1 MDQSSRVHRSG
12 RSFITEEWEGLHT
25 RSQDTRRTRGTQAS
39 RGRGRPNLARAR
51 STVSTT
57 NSETVAPSSNRTN
70 INNNLITPPTTPTGR
85 SGNGLNGTSV
95 STPLTSPTANNNN
108 TSRKSPKRS
117 PVLPR
122 SFSNGSPLHPSRHS
136 SSTSSSSSRSQS
148 PPPAGYDCLQRM
160 AGSPLK
166 RARTDLSWLDEIHHQ
181 QEQPMPIRRRS
192 LSRRSPSSPGTTAIL
207 MRGGGGGSSS
217 SQSFPPKLLRAASF
231 NGLDRYIDHTTTRS
245 LKRQTSPQ
253 MELRAISDL
262 PVSKL
267 EPNPFIAIAEP
278 KREVVE
284 AIDPYDFDHLPRGR
298 MDHLTGEVEDL
309 KIC

>member
-25 RSQDTRRTRGTQAS
+25 RSQETRRTRGTQAS
-39 RGRGRPNLARAR
+39 RGRGRPNLTRAR
-51 STVSTT
+51 SAIPTSSSNDTPPPPP
-57 NSETVAPSSNRTN
+57 ASSNRTN
-70 INNNLITPPTTPTGR
+70 ISNNLITPPTTPTGR
-85 SGNGLNGTSV
+85 SGGLNSASI
-95 STPLTSPTANNNN
+95 STPLTSPST
-108 TSRKSPKRS
+108 RKSPKRS

-148 PPPAGYDCLQRM
+148 PPPTGYDCLQRM

-166 RARTDLSWLDEIHHQ
+166 RARTDLSWLDEIHNQ

-207 MRGGGGGSSS
+207 MRGGGGSS

-231 NGLDRYIDHTTTRS
+231 NGLDRYLEQQHVSRPM
-245 LKRQTSPQ
+245 KRATSPQ

-278 KREVVE
+278 KREVV
-284 AIDPYDFDHLPRGR
+284 DTSHPYDFDHVPRGR

>member
-51 STVSTT
+51 SSVPTT
-57 NSETVAPSSNRTN
+57 TDIVGSSSNRTN
-70 INNNLITPPTTPTGR
+70 ISNNLITPPTTPTGR
-85 SGNGLNGTSV
+85 SGGGLHGASI
-95 STPLTSPTANNNN
+95 STPLTSPNAHTN

-207 MRGGGGGSSS
+207 MRGGGGSSS
-217 SQSFPPKLLRAASF
+217 SQSFPPKLLRAASY
-231 NGLDRYIDHTTTRS
+231 NGLDRYVEHHHHTTRS
-245 LKRQTSPQ
+245 LKRPTSPQ

-262 PVSKL
+262 PVSKM

-278 KREVVE
+278 KREAVE
-284 AIDPYDFDHLPRGR
+284 TIDPYDFDHLPRAR